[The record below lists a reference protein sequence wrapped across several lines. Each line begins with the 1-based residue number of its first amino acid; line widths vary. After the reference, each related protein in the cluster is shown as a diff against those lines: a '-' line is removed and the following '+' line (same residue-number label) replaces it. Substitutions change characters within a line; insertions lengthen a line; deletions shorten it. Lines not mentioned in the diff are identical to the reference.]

1 MEKLCGPGP
10 QLVDHCGASPRR
22 TLDRG
27 SVMTSPELNLM
38 AAPRHHG
45 SLAMTQQRE
54 RSAGSPSRASQG
66 REQRRGNRATTVRK
80 WRCRRLVQAALGHG
94 EKRRRTG
101 RGVVEDGKAGTKL
114 TRAQEAV
121 RWPGD
126 DSKAVAAEEL
136 GGGGA
141 RAQRGEEESGDGC
154 REDWARALAFY
165 RGRREAEASGI
176 QWPASMPGLEDAGY
190 SE

>member
-1 MEKLCGPGP
+1 
-10 QLVDHCGASPRR
+10 
-22 TLDRG
+22 
-27 SVMTSPELNLM
+27 
-38 AAPRHHG
+38 
-45 SLAMTQQRE
+45 
-54 RSAGSPSRASQG
+54 
-66 REQRRGNRATTVRK
+66 
-80 WRCRRLVQAALGHG
+80 LVQAALGHG

-136 GGGGA
+136 GGGGT

-154 REDWARALAFY
+154 REDWARASAFY
-165 RGRREAEASGI
+165 RGQREAEVSGI
-176 QWPASMPGLEDAGY
+176 QWPTSMPGLEDAGY
-190 SE
+190 SD